1 VHHIA
6 FAPGTAYGE
15 AALVPAFALDV
26 LVLGVDTYALAPA
39 FGYAPGRYESGSFQ
53 IYERSTDSRET
64 ASR

>member
-26 LVLGVDTYALAPA
+26 LVLGMDTYALAPA
-39 FGYAPGRYESGSFQ
+39 VADNSCSEFQ
-53 IYERSTDSRET
+53 PPQTKHFPCLSVPST
-64 ASR
+64 